1 MVQLGRMGPSYMW
14 WELICRFK
22 NNEVTSCMSTC
33 PWAMVAYPIVHV
45 YQVCIESKIVKF
57 HFWVKGDTAV
67 LTFTLCF
74 LWFPLLSL
82 SLPRF
87 FFVICWA
94 FTRLHF
100 GGKHF
105 YGKAFRIVGLDGRR
119 VRDGWVVEQEFHT
132 QLGPTLHGFS
142 SFLCP
147 LWLKHANSGK
157 LV

>member
-1 MVQLGRMGPSYMW
+1 MYEYLPLGNGSLSHSPCVPGMR
-14 WELICRFK
+14 RK
-22 NNEVTSCMSTC
+22 QNVEVS
-33 PWAMVAYPIVHV
+33 
-45 YQVCIESKIVKF
+45 
-57 HFWVKGDTAV
+57 
-67 LTFTLCF
+67 F
-74 LWFPLLSL
+74 LGQKWHSSLDFYSLLSL
-82 SLPRF
+82 VPSSFTFLASRF

-105 YGKAFRIVGLDGRR
+105 YGKAFRVVGLDGRR

-142 SFLCP
+142 SFLRP

>member
-1 MVQLGRMGPSYMW
+1 MVQLGRTGPSYMW
-14 WELICRFK
+14 WEHISWFK

-33 PWAMVAYPIVHV
+33 PLAMVAYPIVHV
-45 YQVCIESKIVKF
+45 CWVCVESKIVKF
-57 HFWVKGDTAV
+57 HFWVRGDTAV

-74 LWFPLLSL
+74 LWFPLHPL

-105 YGKAFRIVGLDGRR
+105 YGKAFRIVGLEGR
-119 VRDGWVVEQEFHT
+119 RDGWVVEQEFHT
-132 QLGPTLHGFS
+132 QFGSTLHGFS
-142 SFLCP
+142 SFLRP
-147 LWLKHANSGK
+147 L
-157 LV
+157 